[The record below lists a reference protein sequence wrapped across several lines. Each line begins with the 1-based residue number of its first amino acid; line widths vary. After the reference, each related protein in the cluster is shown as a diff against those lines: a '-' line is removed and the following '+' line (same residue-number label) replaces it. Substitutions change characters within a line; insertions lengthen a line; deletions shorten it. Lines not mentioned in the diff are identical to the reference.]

1 MPVICF
7 QRSRYTVPTHIG
19 ERVKSK
25 LMFKILFCG
34 IILSSFF
41 LAKVNHINS
50 ANSYLDNHRSPLGG
64 AVDEGQTRE
73 V

>member
-1 MPVICF
+1 MNHTLVSMHNVQNIVLWYYS
-7 QRSRYTVPTHIG
+7 QLI
-19 ERVKSK
+19 
-25 LMFKILFCG
+25 
-34 IILSSFF
+34 F
-41 LAKVNHINS
+41 LAKDNHINS